1 MRNINNK
8 ARFHLGKAFLGIT
21 VRDVVWRSTM
31 LGNIGGKHAVIV
43 ITSPGEVGRVIC
55 RNR

>member
-21 VRDVVWRSTM
+21 ERDEIWRTAM
-31 LGNIGGKHAVIV
+31 LAM
-43 ITSPGEVGRVIC
+43 
-55 RNR
+55 